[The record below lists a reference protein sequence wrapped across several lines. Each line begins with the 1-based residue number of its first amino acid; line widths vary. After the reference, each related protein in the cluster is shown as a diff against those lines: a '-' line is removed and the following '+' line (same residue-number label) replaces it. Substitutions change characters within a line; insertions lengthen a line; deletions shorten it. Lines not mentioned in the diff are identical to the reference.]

1 MERFAPWGFTGII
14 YIRSF
19 LETGNALVQLEYRPF
34 CLEWQSFSPG
44 HQVGVLPAMELKGIA
59 GPVCDNQNRRIFRK
73 DCVVLQQVDAGL
85 ELGATSSPYLH

>member
-59 GPVCDNQNRRIFRK
+59 GPVCDNQNR
-73 DCVVLQQVDAGL
+73 
-85 ELGATSSPYLH
+85 